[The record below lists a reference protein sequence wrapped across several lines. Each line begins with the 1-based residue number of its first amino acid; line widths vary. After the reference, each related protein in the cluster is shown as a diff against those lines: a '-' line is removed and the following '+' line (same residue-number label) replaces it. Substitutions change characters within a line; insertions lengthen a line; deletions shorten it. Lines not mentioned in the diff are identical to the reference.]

1 MFATEG
7 YWENIPDDV
16 KPNTKDLLTLLMK
29 SKADSTVK
37 RYTKEFVKFSRWCNL
52 SSIQLSPPFSVLIV
66 IAYLHKV
73 YVSSKSY
80 ATLSLTH
87 AALKW
92 FHSFIPGIINNPLDA
107 EICHNL
113 LEAAKRSKPAVAKKE
128 PISADIIK
136 KIIDKY
142 AGPSANLKDL
152 RLACMCSLGFAGF
165 FRYDEFSSILLNHL
179 EFLPNH
185 LCVFVPRAK
194 NDVYRE
200 GNKVYIKRLFSKYCP
215 VALLERYIRMAEVDL
230 NSNLPLFRPLRLFK
244 SSNTYKLYGNKLSY
258 TRCRE
263 VFKNCLK
270 DLGLDYNL
278 YGLHSLR
285 SGGATSVV
293 SNSTSLS
300 ERLLKLHGR
309 WKSDYAKD
317 MYVLEDVSKRLAI
330 SDNLGL

>member
-1 MFATEG
+1 MG
-7 YWENIPDDV
+7 KHPDHV
-16 KPNTKDLLTLLMK
+16 KPNTKDLLTLLIK

-37 RYTKEFVKFSRWCNL
+37 RHTKEIVKFSRWCNL

-107 EICHNL
+107 EICHKS

-152 RLACMCSLGFAGF
+152 RLACK
-165 FRYDEFSSILLNHL
+165 
-179 EFLPNH
+179 P
-185 LCVFVPRAK
+185 CVR
-194 NDVYRE
+194 
-200 GNKVYIKRLFSKYCP
+200 
-215 VALLERYIRMAEVDL
+215 
-230 NSNLPLFRPLRLFK
+230 
-244 SSNTYKLYGNKLSY
+244 
-258 TRCRE
+258 
-263 VFKNCLK
+263 
-270 DLGLDYNL
+270 
-278 YGLHSLR
+278 
-285 SGGATSVV
+285 
-293 SNSTSLS
+293 
-300 ERLLKLHGR
+300 
-309 WKSDYAKD
+309 
-317 MYVLEDVSKRLAI
+317 
-330 SDNLGL
+330 